1 MASKKYVIWDKKS
14 EVITP
19 IGEVLTP
26 EQWIARRPIANIVP
40 TVVSGGVVNG
50 SFFGVYSEMVDIY
63 ENMGCDFTGC
73 TTEQEHLDA
82 IEAFEFDKSEKGIA
96 DRVAELEEQV
106 AIHEENDA
114 ELLYQI
120 CLLQLGITEDDM

>member
-40 TVVSGGVVNG
+40 TVVSGGVING
-50 SFFGVYSEMVDIY
+50 AFFGVYSEMVDIY
-63 ENMGCDFTGC
+63 EKMGCDFTGC
-73 TTEQEHLDA
+73 TTEQEYLDA
-82 IEAFEFDKSEKGIA
+82 IEAFEFARSEEGKE
-96 DRVAELEEQV
+96 DRVAELEAQV
-106 AIHEENDA
+106 EAQQEEINVLNDT
-114 ELLYQI
+114 LLEV
-120 CLLQLGITEDDM
+120 LMG

>member
-40 TVVSGGVVNG
+40 TVISGGVING
-50 SFFGVYSEMVDIY
+50 AFFGVYSEMVDIY
-63 ENMGCDFTGC
+63 EKMGCDFTGC
-73 TTEQEHLDA
+73 TTEQEYLDA
-82 IEAFEFDKSEKGIA
+82 IEAFEFAKSEEGKV
-96 DRVAELEEQV
+96 DRVAELEAQV
-106 AIHEENDA
+106 EAQQEEINVLNDT
-114 ELLYQI
+114 LLEV
-120 CLLQLGITEDDM
+120 LMG